1 MICLYTNKPSLEIEN
16 FQVVFALA
24 PKYEIHVYRSSSV
37 CERLPVVRKKKKKKL
52 HSYEKN

>member
-37 CERLPVVRKKKKKKL
+37 CERLPVVRKKTKTKTTHL
-52 HSYEKN
+52 